1 MYLLNA
7 LSLMMVPPPC
17 TIKVQ
22 EVSREYAR
30 EQDFVSALGHA
41 DTAVLI
47 SALLGREVLANRVQ
61 VRLAIGDCA
70 MVAQYTGPRLPEG
83 ATSLPEGA
91 EIKWLLVTVLGA

>member
-17 TIKVQ
+17 TIAVK
-22 EVSREYAR
+22 EVSLKDAR
-30 EQDFVSALGHA
+30 EQDFESALGHA
-41 DTAVLI
+41 DTALLI
-47 SALLGREVLANRVQ
+47 SSLLGREYLANRVQ
-61 VRLAIGDCA
+61 VRLGVGDCA

-83 ATSLPEGA
+83 ATALPEGA